1 MALFYTPNTAK
12 HSAKISPKSTA
23 HQTVKIQSLDYQ
35 GLGVAKLNGKTWFI
49 QNALPDEEVEIQTLE
64 EKRQYGRAKAVKILE
79 KSAKRQTP
87 FCQYYAKCGGCQM
100 QHINLELQREAKQ
113 KALFHRLQK
122 LQDTPIDFQPMIV
135 GSDKYYRRRA
145 RLSIAQQKN
154 EWVMGFRL
162 QNSNQII
169 PLERCEILEKP
180 LADLLPKLQQL
191 VAIWQNKKL
200 LGHIELVLADNGIA
214 MFLRHL
220 GEINEKNRTTLLQ
233 FAEKEQLS
241 LFIMTKENRLEHW
254 FGELPYYQINGLT
267 LHFGIRD
274 FIQVNRELNQK
285 MVKTVLDWLDIQP
298 QDRILDLFCGMGNFT
313 LPIAQKASYV
323 AGVEGVPE
331 MVYQANKNAKTNDL
345 SNVEFFRTNL
355 DERFADQPWATE
367 LFNKVLLDPA
377 RNGALFALDHLCEL
391 NPERI
396 VYVSC
401 NPATLVRDAEKLIQ
415 AGYKL
420 AKSAMIDMFPHTG
433 HLESVSVFVKHP

>member
-1 MALFYTPNTAK
+1 
-12 HSAKISPKSTA
+12 
-23 HQTVKIQSLDYQ
+23 
-35 GLGVAKLNGKTWFI
+35 
-49 QNALPDEEVEIQTLE
+49 
-64 EKRQYGRAKAVKILE
+64 
-79 KSAKRQTP
+79 
-87 FCQYYAKCGGCQM
+87 
-100 QHINLELQREAKQ
+100 
-113 KALFHRLQK
+113 
-122 LQDTPIDFQPMIV
+122 
-135 GSDKYYRRRA
+135 
-145 RLSIAQQKN
+145 LSIAQQKN

-169 PLERCEILEKP
+169 PLERCKILEKP

-191 VAIWQNKKL
+191 VVMWQNKKL
-200 LGHIELVLADNGIA
+200 LGHIELVLADNGVA

-220 GEINEKNRTTLLQ
+220 GEMNKKNRMALLQ

-241 LFIMTKENRLEHW
+241 LFVMTEENQLEHW
-254 FGELPYYQINGLT
+254 FGEFPYYQINGLT

-285 MVKTVLDWLDIQP
+285 MVETALNWLNIQP

-313 LPIAQKASYV
+313 LPIAQKANYV
-323 AGVEGVPE
+323 VGVEGVEE
-331 MVYQANKNAKTNDL
+331 MVNQAKANANTNNL
-345 SNVEFFRTNL
+345 SNVEFFQTNL

-367 LFNKVLLDPA
+367 PFNKVLLDPA

-433 HLESVSVFVKHP
+433 HLESVSMFVKHP